1 LNRLRAAC
9 PLTVAEFM
17 DLSLYDPEC
26 GYYARAARRSGRE
39 GDFFTSVDVGPL
51 FGELLA
57 IQLAEMATIL
67 AHPGCE
73 RDTRVGVRSRR
84 FFDLVEAGA
93 GDGRLAAD
101 ILLAAR
107 ERDLALYES
116 IRLHLIEASPR
127 ARAAHRATLG
137 DMVDRLQSSSPSL
150 PDSFEGVL
158 IANEL
163 LDALPVHQ
171 VVMREEGLRELYVAG
186 SESSP
191 LRLIE
196 APPSTPRLQEYL
208 DRLGIALE
216 PGWRAEINLRAVDWV
231 AEAARR
237 MKRGFMILTD
247 YGHVARELYS
257 VTHASG
263 TLTTFS
269 RHRSAGPEWTS
280 ERRTRPLWLESP
292 GNQDMTA
299 HVDFTSVQAAAE
311 AEGMITLGFLDQTYF
326 LMGLL
331 FGANRQGPNP
341 QSPSPQSAIRN
352 PGAPSPGPP
361 AQHLR
366 WGESPGPPAQH
377 LRWGESSEPPAQHL
391 RWGGSAAAARGRN
404 SQLKTLILPG
414 GLGSTLKVLVMG
426 KNVGTPKLGGCSFSV
441 RVT

>member
-1 LNRLRAAC
+1 MTSESRLLNRLRATG
-9 PLTVAEFM
+9 PLTVAAFM
-17 DLSLYDPEC
+17 DLALYDPEC
-26 GYYARAARRSGRE
+26 GYYVRTAQRSGRE

-51 FGELLA
+51 FGELLE
-57 IQLAEMATIL
+57 IQLAEMAAL
-67 AHPGCE
+67 LGHPEHE
-73 RDTRVGVRSRR
+73 RGARVGVQSRR

-93 GDGRLAAD
+93 GNGRLAAD
-101 ILLAAR
+101 ILVAAR
-107 ERDLALYES
+107 ERDVAFYES

-137 DMVDRLQSSSPSL
+137 EMAERLQSSSPSL

-171 VVMREEGLRELYVAG
+171 VVMRHDGLHELYVAG

-196 APPSTPRLQEYL
+196 APLSTPRLQEYL
-208 DRLGIALE
+208 DRLEIALE

-237 MKRGFMILTD
+237 MRRGFMILTD
-247 YGHVARELYS
+247 YGHAARELYS
-257 VTHASG
+257 ASHASG

-269 RHRSAGPEWTS
+269 GHRSAGSEWTS
-280 ERRTRPLWLESP
+280 EQRTRPIWLESP

-299 HVDFTSVQAAAE
+299 HVDFTSIQAAAE

-331 FGANRQGPNP
+331 FGANQSPNP
-341 QSPSPQSAIRN
+341 ESAIRN
-352 PGAPSPGPP
+352 PGAPGAAAALGWNPGAPGAAGPGPP
-361 AQHLR
+361 TRH
-366 WGESPGPPAQH
+366 P
-377 LRWGESSEPPAQHL
+377 
-391 RWGGSAAAARGRN
+391 RWGGAALGWN
-404 SQLKTLILPG
+404 SQLKTLLLPG
-414 GLGSTLKVLVMG
+414 GLGSTMKVLIMG
-426 KNVGTPKLGGCSFSV
+426 KNVGTPKLGGCSFRV